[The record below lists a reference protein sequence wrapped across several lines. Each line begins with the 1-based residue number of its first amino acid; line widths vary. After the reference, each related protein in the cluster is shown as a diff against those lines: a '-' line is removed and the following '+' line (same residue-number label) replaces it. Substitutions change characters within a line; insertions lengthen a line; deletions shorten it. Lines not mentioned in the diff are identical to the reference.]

1 LKIGK
6 QKRFEG
12 IDDLFQLVDVPALG
26 FGIANCGKHDV
37 QWIVV
42 AGNGWL
48 PESHNLDEVTV

>member
-1 LKIGK
+1 MKIGK

-42 AGNGWL
+42 AGNG
-48 PESHNLDEVTV
+48 